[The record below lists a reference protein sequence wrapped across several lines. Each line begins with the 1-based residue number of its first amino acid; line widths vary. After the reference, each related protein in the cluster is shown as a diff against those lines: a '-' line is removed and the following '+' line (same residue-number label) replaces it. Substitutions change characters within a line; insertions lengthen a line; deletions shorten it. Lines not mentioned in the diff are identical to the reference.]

1 MKWILNAAY
10 LFLLTL
16 LSPVILY
23 RSVRHG
29 RYRRGWREKL
39 LGALPQVPADRPLI
53 WFHAV
58 SVGEVLQLE
67 KLVESFT
74 SEASDRWQILV
85 TTSTD
90 TGFDLAQQ
98 RFPQATVS
106 WFPLDFSW
114 AIRRALKRVQPCALV
129 LVELELWPNLL
140 ASCAEHGVTTT
151 IVNAR
156 MSDRSFRG
164 YSRLSALLR
173 PTFQRIDLVTAQTQ
187 EYAVRLRALG
197 LRPERVHVTGS
208 IKFDGVTTNRSNT
221 NTQRLRQLF
230 QIADEDLVLVAGST
244 QDPEELVAFDCY
256 QELRSEF
263 PRLRLIVVPRHRERF
278 DSVAQQLQQQGAEL
292 IRRSQLTASSTVA
305 TDAVILLDTI
315 GELSACWGLADIA
328 LVGGSFG
335 TRGGQNM
342 LEPAAYGAAVLY
354 GPNTSNFRDIVHLL
368 QQNNAAITIPSLDEL
383 TSTIRSLLQNQ
394 NARTKLGEA
403 ARRVV
408 EGQQGALQQT
418 VELLLESLPAEAQN
432 APATTGPRSAA

>member
-10 LFLLTL
+10 LFVLTL

-29 RYRRGWREKL
+29 RYRRGWRQKL
-39 LGALPQVPADRPLI
+39 LGTLPQMPADRPVI

-67 KLVESFT
+67 KLVERFSFV
-74 SEASDRWQILV
+74 ASDCWQILV

-114 AIRRALKRVQPCALV
+114 AIRRALRRVHPSALV

-140 ASCAEHGVTTT
+140 ASCSESGVTTS

-164 YSRLSALLR
+164 YSRVSALLR
-173 PTFQRIDLVTAQTQ
+173 STFQRIDLVTAQTQ
-187 EYAVRLRALG
+187 EYADRLQALG
-197 LRPERVHVTGS
+197 VRPERVHVTGS
-208 IKFDGVTTNRSNT
+208 IKFDGVTTDRKNT

-230 QIADEDLVLVAGST
+230 QIAEDDLVLVAGST
-244 QDPEELVAFDCY
+244 QDPEELAAFESY

-278 DSVAQQLQQQGAEL
+278 DAVAQLLQQQGTEL
-292 IRRSQLTASSTVA
+292 IRRSELTASSAVPS
-305 TDAVILLDTI
+305 DAVILLDTI
-315 GELSACWGLADIA
+315 GELSSCWGLADIA

-368 QQNNAAITIPSLDEL
+368 QQNNAAITVPSLDEL
-383 TSTIRSLLQNQ
+383 NPIIRTLLQNQ
-394 NARTKLGEA
+394 NTRTMFGEA
-403 ARRVV
+403 ARQVV
-408 EGQQGALQQT
+408 EGQHGALQQT
-418 VELLLESLPAEAQN
+418 VELLLRSLPAQAQS
-432 APATTGPRSAA
+432 AAAATGPRSAA